1 VTRRPL
7 ILILKSIIE
16 RSYGM
21 QPVIGDLTPFI
32 IGDAG
37 YRALYGETTTDASN
51 GTAGARLMVRQEGS
65 TVRAAVYYPD
75 ALVRHLEQHD
85 PRNGVGD
92 DNIDAFAA
100 LVEEL
105 DHLLALASRAAEGR
119 PVTLLEMECH
129 ADVTKYL
136 LVLHFLGK
144 QTGRRRLSES
154 HRCWA
159 RHHLFE
165 RYAQEAGEEG
175 ARYRHAA
182 RLARRYVSRLDAM
195 SVRQRHAELRAL
207 QRRPFVETQRILE
220 QTC

>member
-1 VTRRPL
+1 MTRRPL
-7 ILILKSIIE
+7 VLTLKSIIE

-21 QPVIGDLTPFI
+21 RPVIGDITPFI

-37 YRALYGETTTDASN
+37 YRALYGGTAADTGN
-51 GTAGARLMVRQEGS
+51 GAAGARLLVRQDGS

-75 ALVRHLEQHD
+75 AMVRHLEQHD

-92 DNIDAFAA
+92 DNIEAFAA

-119 PVTLLEMECH
+119 SITLLELECH

-165 RYAQEAGEEG
+165 RYAREAGEEG

-182 RLARRYVSRLDAM
+182 RLARRYVTRLDAM
-195 SVRQRHAELRAL
+195 SVQQRHAELRAL
-207 QRRPFVETQRILE
+207 QRRPFAETQRILE
-220 QTC
+220 QAC